1 VFQFNI
7 NTDIILL
14 LSTVVY
20 STVVSIRLLPTAMM
34 SLFASFT
41 RRIFICTISII
52 ALLSHDVV
60 VVVVAAA
67 ADAAAADAAAS
78 DASSMMSCEKIAP
91 LWISTPYNASV
102 MYDNGDTEI
111 IAGLQANLT
120 ITEQVG
126 CRAVGI
132 NSWTNGMVSFTVRVL
147 CIFVSIC
154 YLHFLYKYEYE
165 YEYMNIDNCV

>member
-1 VFQFNI
+1 
-7 NTDIILL
+7 
-14 LSTVVY
+14 
-20 STVVSIRLLPTAMM
+20 LLPTAMM

-41 RRIFICTISII
+41 RQIFICTISII

-60 VVVVAAA
+60 VVVAADA
-67 ADAAAADAAAS
+67 DAADADADADAAAADAAAS
-78 DASSMMSCEKIAP
+78 DASSMMPCEKIAP

-165 YEYMNIDNCV
+165 YE

>member
-1 VFQFNI
+1 
-7 NTDIILL
+7 
-14 LSTVVY
+14 
-20 STVVSIRLLPTAMM
+20 M
-34 SLFASFT
+34 SLLASFT

-60 VVVVAAA
+60 VVVAAAAAAA

-147 CIFVSIC
+147 YIFVSIC
-154 YLHFLYKYEYE
+154 YLYF
-165 YEYMNIDNCV
+165 

>member
-1 VFQFNI
+1 MFQFNI

-34 SLFASFT
+34 SLLASFT

-60 VVVVAAA
+60 VVVA
-67 ADAAAADAAAS
+67 ADAADAAAS

-111 IAGLQANLT
+111 IAGIQANLT

-147 CIFVSIC
+147 YIFVSIC
-154 YLHFLYKYEYE
+154 YLYF
-165 YEYMNIDNCV
+165 